1 MVSSPEK
8 SLRLLLIAFLEPI
21 PVDIVIKEI
30 TIPKAT
36 DTLPIKIMNRDRFFL
51 LSLEPAIFLEK
62 YIGNLK
68 LMNLSAKIKNLVY
81 LSLIFSGLILVNAQK
96 KFKTGADQPE
106 IYLPLLKNKNATKIE
121 RMSIVDFL
129 LKNGIN
135 VKYVLAP
142 EHGFRGDADAGEK
155 VKNGID
161 QKTGL
166 PIVSLYGNNKK
177 PTKEQLSGID
187 IVLFDIQ
194 DVGVRFYTYISTLA
208 YVMEA
213 VAEQNIKII
222 VLDRRPYLK
231 VSLEIIRR
239 YASRS
244 RDLWPYHWRIWKN
257 DKR

>member
-68 LMNLSAKIKNLVY
+68 LMNLSAKFKNLVY

-106 IYLPLLKNKNATKIE
+106 IYLPLLKNKNVAVVTNQTGIVNIETINATKVE

-135 VKYVLAP
+135 VKYVFAP

-213 VAEQNIKII
+213 VAEQIG
-222 VLDRRPYLK
+222 R
-231 VSLEIIRR
+231 
-239 YASRS
+239 ASCRE
-244 RDLWPYHWRIWKN
+244 RVFRAV
-257 DKR
+257 